1 MGYSDNLHHVRKS
14 DFFAHRRRDHRPD
27 DDLPGLGGEDG
38 PAAGRLPDGPR
49 LLRIPLLYVHLLHSR
64 SGESEIKGKMYE
76 KQVDV
81 MINRRTSS
89 ERS

>member
-27 DDLPGLGGEDG
+27 YDLSGLGGEDG

-64 SGESEIKGKMYE
+64 SGESEIKGE
-76 KQVDV
+76 NVRV
-81 MINRRTSS
+81 AG
-89 ERS
+89 